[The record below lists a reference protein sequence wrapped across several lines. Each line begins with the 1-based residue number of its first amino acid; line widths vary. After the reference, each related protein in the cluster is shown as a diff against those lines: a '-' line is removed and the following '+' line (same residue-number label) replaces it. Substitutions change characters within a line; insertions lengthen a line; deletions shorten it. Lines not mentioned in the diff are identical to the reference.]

1 MINHSFERSG
11 IAAQLS
17 FPSGEDHIAKQ
28 VAAAGDFYEAE
39 LLDTLAALLEPGD
52 LVLDIGAN
60 VGNHTIFFSL
70 ICGCEV
76 ISFEPNPEALL
87 YLRANVQQNAVASRV
102 QVMPYAVG
110 KGKGKARIAV
120 EVPGNLGA
128 LALTPSDGE
137 GDFEIVS
144 LDGQSFPE
152 RVRLVKIDVEGMETD
167 VLQGA
172 LGLIEHD
179 RPYLVIEAA
188 TEKDFVDVDA
198 LMKAVRYTPVAVFG
212 STATYLYSPA
222 ENFSGVDNGL
232 LIGMRRSV
240 ITAAGL
246 KALFLEHRETR
257 KTVIKHTQAVSE
269 LREGESRAKRQLEEL
284 SEDLSSTV
292 RQIGEIEKEI
302 NQVQVVNALNREAI
316 KANEASIKSNKD
328 AIKSNEDSI
337 KSNKDAIN
345 SNDRKLIAEVKKLRA
360 ELAHCHDQLSLKIE
374 HVNSRHDALLNGRLF
389 STLNKA
395 KSVIRRI
402 VPRRTKTASVQ
413 AAGHISVGP
422 ADQVESARIVKAEPQ
437 GQAVASKHLVPNIA
451 SCNRMERSIESL
463 RAAHVALPGK
473 PLVSVVM
480 TTYNSDASVA
490 AAIESVLAQ
499 THRELE
505 LIIVDD
511 ASTDRTCEV
520 LHEKAG
526 QDSRIRIIESAHN
539 RGTYWSKNSGI
550 IIAKGDVIT
559 FMDSDDVID
568 PRRLE
573 KQLAAIGSGLVG
585 STCNYVRK
593 DEAGN
598 IVLNRGLEQRIGLIT
613 LMVKKQVFS
622 DIGYFDSVR
631 TSADDEMVQRIK
643 LVYGDKSLANVAEPL
658 YTALLRENSL
668 TTAAGNSNNLASTDA
683 GTFLSDA
690 RKRYVEGYKDW
701 HKKVSER
708 GLVPYVPFP
717 NTNRPFTVENKLQIS
732 GSRFEKQPVM
742 AFMASFPP
750 RIEKLRLAVESL
762 LPQVDRIYIYLNNY
776 ESVPDFLRDER
787 IQVEI
792 GGQDLRDNGKIF
804 HMEQA
809 PDGYFFTVDD
819 DIEYPDDYCEHLVRA
834 IEKYDRKAVVG
845 VHGVILGKPFV
856 RYFSPDRTVFSFKHA
871 LAEDE
876 QVNILGTGTV
886 AFHSSLM
893 RPCLLDF
900 RNTGMADI
908 WMAIL
913 SKNKSAPMMAV
924 SRKAAWLTP
933 IAMGEEGPTLFDEFF
948 ENDKVQTEVLRSYGD
963 WSVN

>member
-1 MINHSFERSG
+1 MSIGFDWQAHCEMDMINHSFNRNG
-11 IAAQLS
+11 KFVQLS
-17 FPSGEDHIAKQ
+17 FPSREDHIAKQ
-28 VAAAGDFYEAE
+28 IVGADDFYEAD
-39 LLDTLAALLEPGD
+39 LLDTLSDMLEPGD
-52 LVLDIGAN
+52 IVLDIGAN

-70 ICGCEV
+70 IRGCQV
-76 ISFEPNPEALL
+76 VSFEPNPEALL
-87 YLRANVQQNAVASRV
+87 YLRANVQQNAVSSLV
-102 QVMPYAVG
+102 TIMPYAVG
-110 KGKGKARIAV
+110 KAVGKAQIV
-120 EVPGNLGA
+120 SETPGNLGA

-137 GDFEIVS
+137 GAFEIVS
-144 LDGQSFPE
+144 LDRQSFPE
-152 RVRLVKIDVEGMETD
+152 RVRLVKIDVEGMELD

-172 LGLIEHD
+172 LGLIKHD

-188 TEKDFVDVDA
+188 TEKDFVAVDA
-198 LMKAVRYTPVAVFG
+198 LMKTVSYTPVAVFG
-212 STATYLYSPA
+212 STPTYLYCPV

-240 ITAAGL
+240 IAAAGL
-246 KALFLEHRETR
+246 KNLSHEHRETR
-257 KTVIKHTQAVSE
+257 KTVIRHTQIFSD
-269 LREGESRAKRQLEEL
+269 LRERESKVGLKLEEVSAGL
-284 SEDLSSTV
+284 ASAV
-292 RQIGEIEKEI
+292 RKVGEIKAEVG
-302 NQVQVVNALNREAI
+302 QVQEA
-316 KANEASIKSNKD
+316 ATLSRD
-328 AIKSNEDSI
+328 AIKSSE
-337 KSNKDAIN
+337 
-345 SNDRKLIAEVKKLRA
+345 RRLIAEVKKLRA
-360 ELAHCHDQLSLKIE
+360 DVERYREQLSLRIE

-395 KSVIRRI
+395 KSVIRWI
-402 VPRRTKTASVQ
+402 VPRRTKTSSDQ
-413 AAGHISVGP
+413 AARDISVALG
-422 ADQVESARIVKAEPQ
+422 DQVESFKLVKAVAQ
-437 GQAVASKHLVPNIA
+437 DDVVAVSHPVPKIA
-451 SCNRMERSIESL
+451 SRNRLERSIDSL
-463 RAAHVALPGK
+463 LAPRVALPDK

-480 TTYNSDASVA
+480 TTYNSEVSVA

-511 ASTDRTCEV
+511 ASADGTCEV

-526 QDSRIRIIESAHN
+526 QDNRIRIVESAHN

-573 KQLAAIGSGLVG
+573 KQLAVIGTGLVG

-593 DEAGN
+593 DETGN

-631 TSADDEMVQRIK
+631 TSADDEMLQRIK
-643 LVYGDKSLANVAEPL
+643 LAYGVKSVVNVDEPL

-668 TTAAGNSNNLASTDA
+668 TTAVGNSNNLASTEA

-690 RKRYVEGYKDW
+690 RKRYVEGYNGW

-717 NTNRPFTVENKLQIS
+717 NTNRPFTVEAKLQIS
-732 GSRFEKQPVM
+732 GARFEKQPVM

-750 RIEKLRLAVESL
+750 RIEKLRRAVESL

-776 ESVPDFLRDER
+776 KTVPDFLLDER

-804 HMEQA
+804 HMEHA

-819 DIEYPDDYCEHLVRA
+819 DIEYPGDYCEHLVRA

-845 VHGVILGKPFV
+845 VHGVILANPFV
-856 RYFSPDRTVFSFKHA
+856 RYFSADRKVFSFKHA
-871 LAEDE
+871 LVQDAR
-876 QVNILGTGTV
+876 VNLLGTGTV
-886 AFHSSLM
+886 AFHSNVL
-893 RPCLLDF
+893 RPRVDQF
-900 RNTGMADI
+900 ETTGMADV
-908 WMAIL
+908 WMALLAKERSIPMVSVERKIGWLKPIL
-913 SKNKSAPMMAV
+913 LEGDN
-924 SRKAAWLTP
+924 
-933 IAMGEEGPTLFDEFF
+933 GPTLFDEFC
-948 ENDKVQTEVLRSYGD
+948 EDDREQTKFLKKYTD
-963 WSVN
+963 WSLD